1 MNNNQIKTDRNA
13 NFEGKTGKTIED
25 TFCSRVQFST
35 CHQALIFDQIGGK
48 NPMNV
53 SQKSIIGVSI
63 FF

>member
-35 CHQALIFDQIGGK
+35 CHQALIFD
-48 NPMNV
+48 
-53 SQKSIIGVSI
+53 
-63 FF
+63 